1 MINNWKN
8 CFYICFLV
16 FLTSINA
23 DAIYDNS
30 WALVVGVNDYD
41 NVPDLHYAVEDA
53 LAIKNLLI
61 NDLGFPRNNVRY
73 LIDKEATQSN
83 INKELQKLLKS
94 AGPNDRVVFYF
105 AGHGETEKLGLEQG
119 DAGFLMPSDAD
130 AENLF
135 FSAIPM
141 EDLKSISKFSKAKHM
156 LFLVD
161 ACYSGLAAVNTRG
174 LSTNTPNYIDK
185 ITEENSRQIITAGQ
199 KDEKVL
205 EKDEW
210 EHSAF
215 TKNLISGLKDKKANA
230 NNDNY
235 ITGSEL
241 GLYLQEKVSID
252 TENFQTPQF
261 KRLTTHEGEI
271 IFPALSKKETK
282 KAEEVDLQ
290 KLVLALSQQIN
301 NNQNQI
307 QENLRVIKP
316 NSIGLYAMDP
326 SKEVKIVRVFYRPSG
341 VAYEA
346 QIKLNIDASDE
357 LSWGRVTILN
367 IKDVL
372 EIVGETKM
380 GIFNYNTGM
389 VD

>member
-8 CFYICFLV
+8 YFYLCLLV
-16 FLTSINA
+16 LLTNLSA
-23 DAIYDNS
+23 DILYDNS

-61 NDLGFPRNNVRY
+61 NDLGFPRSNVRY

-161 ACYSGLAAVNTRG
+161 ACYSGLAAVTTRG

-215 TKNLISGLKDKKANA
+215 TKN
-230 NNDNY
+230 
-235 ITGSEL
+235 
-241 GLYLQEKVSID
+241 
-252 TENFQTPQF
+252 
-261 KRLTTHEGEI
+261 
-271 IFPALSKKETK
+271 
-282 KAEEVDLQ
+282 
-290 KLVLALSQQIN
+290 
-301 NNQNQI
+301 
-307 QENLRVIKP
+307 
-316 NSIGLYAMDP
+316 
-326 SKEVKIVRVFYRPSG
+326 
-341 VAYEA
+341 
-346 QIKLNIDASDE
+346 
-357 LSWGRVTILN
+357 
-367 IKDVL
+367 
-372 EIVGETKM
+372 
-380 GIFNYNTGM
+380 
-389 VD
+389 